1 MIPAPLPPETWVAE
15 GARVADRVTSV
26 SAVVVVGREP
36 EVTALVARGIASVA
50 RAERAVA
57 IADLIGG
64 VPALTVAREVPGLRE
79 CFRDGEPISDT
90 AQPLDE
96 LPQVFLLPQGRA
108 RLDAYSLAGHPRWGP
123 LIAGFRRTEGL
134 LLIVALAG
142 TDGLDTLIGVTD
154 GVVAVDLPP
163 VLLRQ
168 WPLVATVDRPEE
180 LPPIVMSE
188 AGRALLEERAQAAAQ
203 AAAIGPTDPPPLT
216 AAPAPWWAAF
226 APLRRPRNAAM
237 LAGGVTLVT
246 LGALWL
252 SRGPGRALVEALRVP
267 ASTPPTDTL
276 AWADTAARADIPIDT
291 ITLGAVVNPQDS
303 IGAAA
308 FTVQLVAANSVAG
321 ANSSLVRRGGAPLPA
336 TTIAPVQRDVDGRT
350 WYRALVGA
358 WQDPREAERFLEALR
373 RDGTVDAAAGRVLR
387 APYALQLAEGM
398 AVTEVPAALARWS
411 RLGVAAYALAQDDGR
426 VRLLAG
432 AFETPDQAAVLAVSL
447 RDAGVPPVVVFRSGR
462 TF

>member
-1 MIPAPLPPETWVAE
+1 VIPAPLPPETWVAE
-15 GARVADRVTSV
+15 GARVAERVTGV
-26 SAVVVVGREP
+26 SAVVVIGREP

-50 RAERAVA
+50 SAERAVA

-64 VPALTVAREVPGLRE
+64 IPALTVPREVPGLRE
-79 CFRDGEPISDT
+79 CFRDGDPVSDT
-90 AQPLDE
+90 AQPLED
-96 LPQVFLLPQGRA
+96 LPQVFILPQGAA
-108 RLDAYSLAGHPRWGP
+108 RLDAYALAGHPRWGP

-142 TDGLDTLIGVTD
+142 TDGLDALIGMTD
-154 GVVAVDLPP
+154 GAVAVDLPP

-188 AGRALLEERAQAAAQ
+188 AGRTLLEERAQAGVVLPVAPPTPPTAPTPRS
-203 AAAIGPTDPPPLT
+203 AAI
-216 AAPAPWWAAF
+216 AA
-226 APLRRPRNAAM
+226 LRRPRTAAM
-237 LAGGVTLVT
+237 VVGGVTLAT

-252 SRGPGRALVEALRVP
+252 SRGPGRALLEALRVP
-267 ASTPPTDTL
+267 APTVATADTL
-276 AWADTAARADIPIDT
+276 AWADTAVRADIPIDT

-321 ANSSLVRRGGAPLPA
+321 ANSSLVRRGGSPLPA
-336 TTIAPVQRDVDGRT
+336 ATIAPVQLDVDGRT

-358 WQDPREAERFLEALR
+358 WQDPAEAARFLETLR

-411 RLGVAAYALAQDDGR
+411 RLGIAAYALAQDDGR

-447 RDAGVPPVVVFRSGR
+447 RDAGVPPVVVFRFGR
-462 TF
+462 TL

>member
-15 GARVADRVTSV
+15 GARVAERVTLV
-26 SAVVVVGREP
+26 STVVVVGREP

-50 RAERAVA
+50 SAERPIA

-64 VPALTVAREVPGLRE
+64 VPALTVTREVPGLRE
-79 CFRDGEPISDT
+79 CFRDGDPVSDT
-90 AQPLDE
+90 AQPLED
-96 LPQVFLLPQGRA
+96 LPQVYVLPQGTA

-123 LIAGFRRTEGL
+123 LIAGFRRTEAL

-180 LPPIVMSE
+180 LPPIVVNE
-188 AGRALLEERAQAAAQ
+188 AGRALLEERAQAAAT
-203 AAAIGPTDPPPLT
+203 AAATARTDPRPRSTALT
-216 AAPAPWWAAF
+216 SRWAALG
-226 APLRRPRNAAM
+226 ALRHPRTAAM
-237 LAGGVTLVT
+237 LVGGVTVVT
-246 LGALWL
+246 LGVRWL

-267 ASTPPTDTL
+267 SAAATTDTV

-321 ANSSLVRRGGAPLPA
+321 ANSSLVRRGGSPLPTA
-336 TTIAPVQRDVDGRT
+336 TIAPVQLDVDGRT

-358 WQDPREAERFLEALR
+358 WQDPREAERFLQTLR
-373 RDGTVDAAAGRVLR
+373 REGTVDAAAGRVLR
-387 APYALQLAEGM
+387 APYALQLAEDM

-411 RLGVAAYALAQDDGR
+411 RLGIAAYALAQDDGR

-447 RDAGVPPVVVFRSGR
+447 RDAGVPPVLVFRSGR

>member
-1 MIPAPLPPETWVAE
+1 
-15 GARVADRVTSV
+15 
-26 SAVVVVGREP
+26 
-36 EVTALVARGIASVA
+36 VTALVARGIAAVA
-50 RAERAVA
+50 SGERAVA

-64 VPALTVAREVPGLRE
+64 VAGLTVPREVPGLRE
-79 CFRDGEPISDT
+79 CFRDGDPVSGT
-90 AQPLDE
+90 AQPLED
-96 LPQVFLLPQGRA
+96 LPQVFILPQGTA

-142 TDGLDTLIGVTD
+142 TDGLEMVIGATD

-180 LPPIVMSE
+180 LPPIVVSE
-188 AGRALLEERAQAAAQ
+188 AGRALLEERAHAAV
-203 AAAIGPTDPPPLT
+203 GTPTDPPPLAT
-216 AAPAPWWAAF
+216 APAPRWAAL
-226 APLRRPRNAAM
+226 APLRRPHTAAI
-237 LAGGVTLVT
+237 LLGGVTVVT

-267 ASTPPTDTL
+267 APDVAATDL
-276 AWADTAARADIPIDT
+276 PWADTAVRADIAIDT

-303 IGAAA
+303 IGAAV

-321 ANSSLVRRGGAPLPA
+321 ANSSLVRRGGSPLPA
-336 TTIAPVQRDVDGRT
+336 ATIAPVQLDVDGRT

-358 WQDPREAERFLEALR
+358 WQDAREAARFLETLR
-373 RDGTVDAAAGRVLR
+373 RDGTVDAASGRVLR
-387 APYALQLAEGM
+387 APYALQLADGM

-411 RLGVAAYALAQDDGR
+411 DLGVAAYALAQDDGR

-447 RDAGVPPVVVFRSGR
+447 RDAGVPPVVVFRFGR

>member
-15 GARVADRVTSV
+15 GARVAERVTGV
-26 SAVVVVGREP
+26 SAVVVIGREP

-50 RAERAVA
+50 SGERAVA

-64 VPALTVAREVPGLRE
+64 IAALAVPQGVPGLRE
-79 CFRDGEPISDT
+79 CFRDGVPVSDT
-90 AQPLDE
+90 AQPLE
-96 LPQVFLLPQGRA
+96 GCSQVFVLPHGTA
-108 RLDAYSLAGHPRWGP
+108 RLDAYALAGHPRWRP

-134 LLIVALAG
+134 LLIAALAG
-142 TDGLDTLIGVTD
+142 TEGLDALIEASD
-154 GVVAVDLPP
+154 GVIAVDLPP
-163 VLLRQ
+163 VLVRQ

-180 LPPIVMSE
+180 LPPILVSE
-188 AGRALLEERAQAAAQ
+188 AGRALLEERLHSAAED
-203 AAAIGPTDPPPLT
+203 AATPTPT
-216 AAPAPWWAAF
+216 PWASALRGQL
-226 APLRRPRNAAM
+226 ARLRRPRTAVGLIGGVAM
-237 LAGGVTLVT
+237 LT
-246 LGALWL
+246 LGAHWL
-252 SRGPGRALVEALRVP
+252 IRGPGRPLLDALRVP
-267 ASTPPTDTL
+267 APTVAPADTL

-303 IGAAA
+303 LVAAA

-321 ANSSLVRRGGAPLPA
+321 ANSSLVRREGTPLPA
-336 TTIAPVQRDVDGRT
+336 ATIAPVQLDVDGRT

-358 WQDPREAERFLEALR
+358 WQDPQEAARFLEALR
-373 RDGTVDAAAGRVLR
+373 RDGTVDAASGRVLR

-398 AVTEVPAALARWS
+398 AAAEVPAALARWS
-411 RLGVAAYALAQDDGR
+411 ARGVAAYALMQDDGR

-447 RDAGVPPVVVFRSGR
+447 RDAGVPPLVVFRIGR

>member
-1 MIPAPLPPETWVAE
+1 MIPAPLPPAIWVAE
-15 GARVADRVTSV
+15 GARIAERVTGV
-26 SAVVVVGREP
+26 SAIVVVGREP
-36 EVTALVARGIASVA
+36 EVTALVARGVASVA
-50 RAERAVA
+50 SAERAVA
-57 IADLIGG
+57 IADLIGD
-64 VPALTVAREVPGLRE
+64 VAALTVPQAVPGLRE
-79 CFRDGEPISDT
+79 CFRDGAPVSDT
-90 AQPLDE
+90 AQPLE
-96 LPQVFLLPQGRA
+96 GGAQVFVLPHGTA
-108 RLDAYSLAGHPRWGP
+108 RLDTYALAGHPRWRP

-134 LLIVALAG
+134 LLITALAG
-142 TDGLDTLIGVTD
+142 TDGLDSLIEASD
-154 GVVAVDLPP
+154 GVIAVDLPP
-163 VLLRQ
+163 VLLRL
-168 WPLVATVDRPEE
+168 WPVVGTVDRPEE
-180 LPPIVMSE
+180 LPPIVVSE
-188 AGRALLEERAQAAAQ
+188 AGRALLEERATATPAA
-203 AAAIGPTDPPPLT
+203 PPPLAT
-216 AAPAPWWAAF
+216 EATRWAAL

-237 LAGGVTLVT
+237 LVGGVTLVA

-252 SRGPGRALVEALRVP
+252 SGGPGRALVEALRVP
-267 ASTPPTDTL
+267 APTPPTDTL
-276 AWADTAARADIPIDT
+276 AWTDTAARADIPIDT

-308 FTVQLVAANSVAG
+308 FTVQLVAANSVVG

-336 TTIAPVQRDVDGRT
+336 TTIAPVQLDVDGRT

-358 WQDPREAERFLEALR
+358 WQDPREAERFLETLR

-387 APYALQLAEGM
+387 APYALQLTEGM

-447 RDAGVPPVVVFRSGR
+447 RDAGVPPVVVFRFGR

>member
-15 GARVADRVTSV
+15 GARVAERVTGV
-26 SAVVVVGREP
+26 SAVVVIGREP

-50 RAERAVA
+50 SGERAVA

-64 VPALTVAREVPGLRE
+64 IAALTVPHVVPGLRE
-79 CFRDGEPISDT
+79 CFRDGVPVSDT
-90 AQPLDE
+90 AQPLE
-96 LPQVFLLPQGRA
+96 GLSQVFVLPHGTA
-108 RLDAYSLAGHPRWGP
+108 RLDAYALADHPRWRP

-134 LLIVALAG
+134 LLIAALAG
-142 TDGLDTLIGVTD
+142 TEGLDALIEASD
-154 GVVAVDLPP
+154 GVIAVDLPP
-163 VLLRQ
+163 VLVRQ

-180 LPPIVMSE
+180 LPPILVSE
-188 AGRALLEERAQAAAQ
+188 AGRALLEERLQSAAEG
-203 AAAIGPTDPPPLT
+203 AASPKPTPAASALWGP
-216 AAPAPWWAAF
+216 WAR
-226 APLRRPRNAAM
+226 LRRPRTAAG
-237 LAGGVTLVT
+237 LIGGAALLT
-246 LGALWL
+246 LGAHWL
-252 SRGPGRALVEALRVP
+252 IRGPGRSVLEALRVP
-267 ASTPPTDTL
+267 APTVATADTL

-303 IGAAA
+303 LVAAA

-321 ANSSLVRRGGAPLPA
+321 ANSSLVRREGSPLPA
-336 TTIAPVQRDVDGRT
+336 ATIAPVQLDGDGRT

-358 WQDPREAERFLEALR
+358 WQDPQEADRFLEALR
-373 RDGTVDAAAGRVLR
+373 RDGSVDAASGRVLR

-398 AVTEVPAALARWS
+398 ATAEVPAALARWS
-411 RLGVAAYALAQDDGR
+411 ARGVAAYALRQDDGR

-447 RDAGVPPVVVFRSGR
+447 RDAGVPPLVVFRIGR